1 MFGINPSELNYEELN
16 TYNQLI
22 EGYKTKQIEVSDIR
36 KLFTKLKD
44 EIAFELCKTSVKD
57 EEKIIKLQARLENMI
72 MIEKFL
78 IQPEQAEIEIRKQL
92 QKLSNNLEKGITL
105 WWWTKWVKKW
115 EQNSWKKKWVKR
127 KCPLWVMPKKK

>member
-105 WWWTKWVKKW
+105 
-115 EQNSWKKKWVKR
+115 
-127 KCPLWVMPKKK
+127 